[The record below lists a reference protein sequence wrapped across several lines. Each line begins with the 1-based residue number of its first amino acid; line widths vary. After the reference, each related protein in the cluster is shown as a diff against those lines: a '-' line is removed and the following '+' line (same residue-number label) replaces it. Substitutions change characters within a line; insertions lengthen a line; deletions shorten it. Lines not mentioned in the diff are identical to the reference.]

1 MTTALAVDL
10 GSSSGRVIAGT
21 LVDGR
26 IEERLVHRFS
36 HEAVRRDGTLVW
48 DLERLWDETVA
59 GLRRALSEFPDAV
72 SVSVDTWGVD
82 VVPLD
87 EDDRIVGATRAY
99 RDERTTRTLGE
110 FRDLVDDREFF
121 TLTGIEPS
129 TINTANQLVALRLEE
144 PDLAARIDRVLM
156 LPDYFAWRLS
166 GVKGWSR
173 TICSSSGL
181 CEPGSPRW
189 SDEVFDRLHLE
200 RSWVG
205 DLDDDLTTVGPCT
218 VDGLEGLTVVRGG
231 AHDTAC
237 AVHGLP
243 IPPGAEAF
251 FLSCGSWS
259 VLGAM
264 LDRPILSDE
273 AFEIGLTNESRT
285 DGGLR
290 PLFNITGMWILQE
303 LQRQWEREGTPTDTD
318 DLVAQARLCPPSPAT
333 FDPDDP
339 RFAEPGAMVEKI
351 GQAMDEA
358 GVPRASTMAE
368 YVRLVIESFAVR
380 YARGL
385 EDLTRM
391 VGRRP
396 DQLNLVGGGARNK
409 LLCDLTADLTG
420 VRVVAGPVEAS
431 ILGSLIAQFETLG
444 YLEPMQRSAVIAAST
459 TTRIHEPRR
468 A

>member
-21 LVDGR
+21 LVEGR
-26 IEERLVHRFS
+26 IEQHVVHRFA
-36 HEAVRRDGTLVW
+36 HEAVRRGGALVW
-48 DLERLWDETVA
+48 DLERLWEETVR
-59 GLRRALSEFPDAV
+59 GLREAVALFPDTV

-82 VVPLD
+82 FVPLD
-87 EDDRIVGATRAY
+87 EDDRVVGEPRAY
-99 RDERTTRTLGE
+99 RDERTARTLE
-110 FRDLVDDREFF
+110 DFRSLVDDREFF
-121 TLTGIEPS
+121 ALTGIEPS

-144 PDLAARIDRVLM
+144 PELAGRIHRILL
-156 LPDYFAWRLS
+156 LPDYFAWRLC

-189 SDEVFDRLHLE
+189 SDTVFDRLGLQ

-205 DLDDDLTTVGPCT
+205 DLDDDLTTIGQCT
-218 VDGLEGLTVVRGG
+218 VEGLEGLTVVRGG

-243 IPPGAEAF
+243 VPAGTEAF

-264 LDRPILSDE
+264 LDHPLLGE
-273 AFEIGLTNESRT
+273 AAFDIGLTNESRT

-318 DLVAQARLCPPSPAT
+318 DLVARARLCPPSPAT

-339 RFAEPGAMVEKI
+339 RFAEPGGMVEKI
-351 GQAMDEA
+351 DQAMEES
-358 GVPRASTMAE
+358 GTPRPTTMAE

-409 LLCDLTADLTG
+409 LLCDITADLTG
-420 VRVVAGPVEAS
+420 VRVVAGPIEAS

-444 YLEPMQRSAVIAAST
+444 YVDTMTRSALIAAST
-459 TTRIHEPRR
+459 TTRVHDPRP
-468 A
+468 